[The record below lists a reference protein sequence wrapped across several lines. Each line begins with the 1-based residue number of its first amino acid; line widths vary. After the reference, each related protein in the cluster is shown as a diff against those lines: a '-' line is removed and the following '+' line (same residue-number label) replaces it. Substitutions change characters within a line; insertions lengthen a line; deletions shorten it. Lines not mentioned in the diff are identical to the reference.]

1 MGARAIAP
9 PARPPSFFEHVCI
22 VLRGEILSGSLPP
35 GSRITE
41 AFIMAHSGVGRTPV
55 REALRQLEAEGLVI
69 AHRRRG
75 TFVTY
80 RLSAED
86 ALRIYD
92 VRLVLEPYLTR
103 LAAERMTA
111 GALESIRDVLVRF
124 EAAIHAMEAREA
136 GHLDA
141 EFHIGV
147 YEVSGSELLNV
158 LRGYWSRLQVR
169 SERVYAT
176 EMPRRFVLEHRRI
189 LAALERGDCE
199 LAGDRMRAHIE
210 HGRKTMVRSVH
221 DGPSSPSG
229 GAKFQAERKA

>member
-1 MGARAIAP
+1 MRGRAIAP
-9 PARPPSFFEHVCI
+9 PARPPSFFEHVCS
-22 VLRGEILSGSLPP
+22 VLREDILSGDLPP

-41 AFIMAHSGVGRTPV
+41 AFIMAHTGVSRTPV
-55 REALRQLEAEGLVI
+55 REALRQLEAEGLVV

-80 RLSAED
+80 RLSAEE
-86 ALRIYD
+86 ALLIHD

-111 GALESIRDVLVRF
+111 DALESIRYVLVRF
-124 EAAIHAMEAREA
+124 EAAIDAMEPQEA

-141 EFHIGV
+141 EFHLGV

-158 LRGYWSRLQVR
+158 LRGYWSRLQLL
-169 SERVYAT
+169 SERVYPT
-176 EMPRRFVLEHRRI
+176 EMPRRVVPEHRGI
-189 LAALERGDCE
+189 LAALERGDGE
-199 LAGDRMRAHIE
+199 LAGDRIRAHIE
-210 HGRKTMVRSVH
+210 HGRKTMVRGLH

-229 GAKFQAERKA
+229 GAKIRAERKA